1 MLKYVQKL
9 SSIVL
14 IGLAWVLVP
23 HSGLSAPAQKL
34 AFSGGPSGGT
44 FQYFSNGIATRLT
57 HMEEGP
63 EVVNLPSAGS
73 VENIRRVNSGDADFG
88 IAYSGDLYL
97 ARLGLLSNDQQKYQ
111 NVLALAYLYGA
122 PVQLV
127 VLADTPIES
136 VNDLTGKKITIG
148 GAGSG
153 SAATAERFFTTLGL
167 WDKLNIEYIGYS
179 KAAAALIERR
189 IDAMWIMA
197 GYPTAAVLQAA
208 ARQQIRLVDV
218 LSPALESGFF
228 KKYPFYSKTTIPE
241 KSYPDVSEPIESFQ
255 DAAIWVAGKQVGLDT
270 VYTVLNEIFSPEG
283 LDYMVKVKKTAREMS
298 IKTGLN
304 GIATPV
310 HPGAKKFWR
319 NQGFTLIPGG

>member
-1 MLKYVQKL
+1 MLIQGQKFFTV
-9 SSIVL
+9 VL
-14 IGLAWVLVP
+14 IGAVFALAP
-23 HSGLSAPAQKL
+23 HSGLSAPIQKL
-34 AFSGGPSGGT
+34 AFTGGPNGGT
-44 FQYFSNGIATRLT
+44 FQYFSNGIATRLSQL
-57 HMEEGP
+57 EEGL

-73 VENIRRVNSGDADFG
+73 VENIRRINSGEADFG
-88 IAYSGDLYL
+88 IAYSGDIYL
-97 ARLGLLSNDQQKYQ
+97 ARQGLLTNDQQKYQ

-136 VNDLTGKKITIG
+136 VYDLAGKKITVG

-179 KAAAALIERR
+179 KAATALIERQ

-208 ARQQIRLVDV
+208 ARQRVRLMDV
-218 LSPALESGFF
+218 WNPALESGFLKRF
-228 KKYPFYSKTTIPE
+228 PFYSKITVSG
-241 KSYPDVSEPIESFQ
+241 KSYPNVSEPTASFQ
-255 DAAIWVAGKQVGLDT
+255 DSAIWVAGKQIDQNT
-270 VYTVLNEIFSPEG
+270 VYAALSNIFAPDG
-283 LDYMVKVKKTAREMS
+283 LDYMAKVKKTAREMS
-298 IKTGLN
+298 IKTGMN
-304 GIATPV
+304 GIVTPV

-319 NQGFTLIPGG
+319 NRGLTISPGD